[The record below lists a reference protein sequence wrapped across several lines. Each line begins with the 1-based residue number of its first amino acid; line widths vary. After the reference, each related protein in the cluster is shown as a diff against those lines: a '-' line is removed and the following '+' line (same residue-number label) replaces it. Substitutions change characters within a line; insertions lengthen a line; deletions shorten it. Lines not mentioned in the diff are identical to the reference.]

1 MSEVVIDGHVA
12 GWRATALAKRVMVIS
27 VKPGVARRQTP
38 LHNLPAGTLVAK
50 LAVQNDAP

>member
-1 MSEVVIDGHVA
+1 MIDAHVS
-12 GWRATALAKRVMVIS
+12 GRRVTALAERAMVIS

-50 LAVQNDAP
+50 LAFQNDAP